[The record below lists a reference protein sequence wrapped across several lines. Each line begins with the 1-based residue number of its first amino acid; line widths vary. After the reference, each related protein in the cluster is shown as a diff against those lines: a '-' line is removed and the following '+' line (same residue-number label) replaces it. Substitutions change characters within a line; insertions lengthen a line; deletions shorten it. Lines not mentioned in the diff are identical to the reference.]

1 MREKTIKELIE
12 KIFQERGIK
21 VNKIILFLFGSRA
34 KGKHRKESDW
44 DLLIIINQELSREK
58 KLEISHL
65 IRRGLAERF
74 IPCDVLIKSE
84 KEVEKRKEVIGSI
97 IKTAIKEGVVL

>member
-1 MREKTIKELIE
+1 MGDMMEKTIKELIE

-21 VNKIILFLFGSRA
+21 VNKIILFGSRA
-34 KGKHRKESDW
+34 RGEHKKESDW
-44 DLLIIINQELSREK
+44 DLLIIINQELSRER

-74 IPCDVLIKSE
+74 IPCDVLIKSDN
-84 KEVEKRKEVIGSI
+84 
-97 IKTAIKEGVVL
+97 KEGVIL